1 MTKLRKAS
9 IQQILNTLDNT
20 IFTSHA
26 FEAKFNVS
34 DSEIVRIAFKEDKH
48 SSFAIKRD
56 GGTWL
61 TYEAPG
67 PILVDQEITRL
78 GDLASCI
85 NRIKPW
91 ADRILEEYITTS
103 SPDALQKMRERIDSF
118 ADSMP
123 QPEKPFNADEA
134 REFSAKL
141 EDMIRKFEE
150 VQAARRG
157 HRAAARPG

>member
-78 GDLASCI
+78 GDLHHALTGLSPGPI
-85 NRIKPW
+85 
-91 ADRILEEYITTS
+91 EYLKSTS
-103 SPDALQKMRERIDSF
+103 RHLLLMHSRRCGRESIVSLTLCLSQKNL
-118 ADSMP
+118 SMLM
-123 QPEKPFNADEA
+123 
-134 REFSAKL
+134 KL
-141 EDMIRKFEE
+141 ESLALSWRI
-150 VQAARRG
+150 
-157 HRAAARPG
+157 